1 MTGLQ
6 SSEVGL
12 RPVPREPGHAGQP
25 LQGFPGHD
33 PGCRCFDVAEVAEAL
48 DVPREALDAC
58 IRAGALATFELGCR
72 RLVTAGAVMAFVPE
86 KKRQEVRARLD
97 AVERRRGGRR

>member
-12 RPVPREPGHAGQP
+12 RPVPRKPGHAGQP
-25 LQGFPGHD
+25 LPVRD
-33 PGCRCFDVAEVAEAL
+33 IDRRCFDVVEVAEAL
-48 DVPREALDAC
+48 DVPREALHAC
-58 IRAGALATFELGCR
+58 IQAGALATFELGCR

-86 KKRQEVRARLD
+86 KKRQEVLARLD
-97 AVERRRGGRR
+97 EIELRRGRHGQG